1 MLEGLIFVT
10 EKANILSFDEVK
22 ARGASA
28 PRTVSSRRS
37 SQSFQQSLNYHRA
50 TTNSAS
56 TGHSSMRARDSRGM
70 HSAPAHATAR
80 ESWGNRRGSSGYGA
94 RGASRAVSVS
104 HGAASGAAYGNV
116 SSSGGARGTR
126 RSRSQAQENLYD
138 SAYVA
143 RSERG
148 RYRGAQVGYAEEFDR
163 GFDYETRRD
172 QGYASDRASLR
183 DSGARNAQTRSNAR
197 AEKESA
203 LQKLQ
208 KRFRSAKAD
217 REFDRTI
224 GAQERK
230 AQANQRAQQG
240 SRAAVYEMRMGSTHR
255 KSARMQDE
263 GKEKGSHGFSLPFS
277 LPFNGSLSVVA
288 TRGVVAVA
296 VLALTMFMLYPPCQS
311 YYNETRQ
318 LQQLQAEYDA
328 LTAYNAQMQS
338 QIDYLNTD
346 EGLEDYARS
355 ELGWIR
361 EDEQVV
367 TVEGVQSSVDG
378 SPQTNDTSSPLNEEV
393 PAPDT
398 WYSGVLDVFFG
409 YGR

>member
-1 MLEGLIFVT
+1 MT

-22 ARGASA
+22 ARGAFA

-37 SQSFQQSLNYHRA
+37 SQSFQQSSSYHRT

-56 TGHSSMRARDSRGM
+56 MGSSGTRARGSRGM
-70 HSAPAHATAR
+70 HSAPAHAATR
-80 ESWGNRRGSSGYGA
+80 EVRGSRRSSSDYGV
-94 RGASRAVSVS
+94 RGASRGGS
-104 HGAASGAAYGNV
+104 GNYRAASGATYGNT
-116 SSSGGARGTR
+116 SSSGGSRDAR
-126 RSRSQAQENLYD
+126 RSRSQTQENPYD

-143 RSERG
+143 RSERS
-148 RYRGAQVGYAEEFDR
+148 RYRGAQMGYAEEFDR
-163 GFDYETRRD
+163 GFDYEMQQD
-172 QGYASDRASLR
+172 QNYASDRVSSR
-183 DSGARNAQTRSNAR
+183 DGGARNAQARSNAR
-197 AEKESA
+197 VEKESA

-263 GKEKGSHGFSLPFS
+263 GNEKGSGGFLLPFS
-277 LPFNGSLSVVA
+277 LPFSGSLSAAA
-288 TRGVVAVA
+288 TRGIVAMA
-296 VLALTMFMLYPPCQS
+296 VLAFTVFMLYPPCQS

-328 LTAYNAQMQS
+328 LTAYNTQMQA

-378 SPQTNDTSSPLNEEV
+378 STQTNDTSSPLNEEI

-409 YGR
+409 YGS

>member
-1 MLEGLIFVT
+1 
-10 EKANILSFDEVK
+10 
-22 ARGASA
+22 
-28 PRTVSSRRS
+28 
-37 SQSFQQSLNYHRA
+37 
-50 TTNSAS
+50 
-56 TGHSSMRARDSRGM
+56 M
-70 HSAPAHATAR
+70 HSAPAHAATR
-80 ESWGNRRGSSGYGA
+80 EVWGSRRSSSDYGV
-94 RGASRAVSVS
+94 RGASRGGS
-104 HGAASGAAYGNV
+104 GNYRAASGATYGNT
-116 SSSGGARGTR
+116 SSSGGSRDAR
-126 RSRSQAQENLYD
+126 RSRSQTQENPYD

-143 RSERG
+143 RSERS
-148 RYRGAQVGYAEEFDR
+148 RYRGAQMGYAEEFDR
-163 GFDYETRRD
+163 GFDYEMQQD
-172 QGYASDRASLR
+172 QNYASDRASSR
-183 DSGARNAQTRSNAR
+183 DGGARNAQARSNAR

-263 GKEKGSHGFSLPFS
+263 GKEKGSGGFSLPFS
-277 LPFNGSLSVVA
+277 LPFSGSLSAAA
-288 TRGVVAVA
+288 TRGIVAMA
-296 VLALTMFMLYPPCQS
+296 VLAFTVFMLYPPCQS

-328 LTAYNAQMQS
+328 LTAYNTQMQA

-378 SPQTNDTSSPLNEEV
+378 STQTNDTSSPLNEEI

-409 YGR
+409 YGS